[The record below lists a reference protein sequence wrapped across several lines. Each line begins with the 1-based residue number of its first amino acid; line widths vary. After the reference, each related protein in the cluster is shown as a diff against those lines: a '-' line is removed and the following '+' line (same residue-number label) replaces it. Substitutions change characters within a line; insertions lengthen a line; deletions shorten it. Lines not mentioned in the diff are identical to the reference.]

1 MSLNNAKKEPFTM
14 SSLASN
20 LNLVTD
26 SNEQPSDNS
35 QYREVQ
41 IAKAAKH
48 LKDYEETPK
57 FSFKDM
63 IL

>member
-1 MSLNNAKKEPFTM
+1 M

-20 LNLVTD
+20 LKLVTD

-35 QYREVQ
+35 QYRQVQ

-48 LKDYEETPK
+48 LKD
-57 FSFKDM
+57 
-63 IL
+63 